1 MTSKTSWD
9 KRAKECAL
17 VYKFALRTGKSL
29 GITLFCLCMLI
40 GPVVT
45 GLLILRQLMG
55 NGLAGAFYTDN
66 LALLQGEFYMG
77 LGFLFIFLFMGN
89 LFGYMHNRGAVD
101 LFHALP

>member
-40 GPVVT
+40 GPVI
-45 GLLILRQLMG
+45 LLLVW
-55 NGLAGAFYTDN
+55 
-66 LALLQGEFYMG
+66 LQ
-77 LGFLFIFLFMGN
+77 
-89 LFGYMHNRGAVD
+89 
-101 LFHALP
+101 